1 MFRTFIV
8 TLLVAGSI
16 SAYAAEAKFPGVES
30 LMNVEEQRAAGLD
43 ELTPRQIEALNAW
56 IERYAAGQITAPSIA
71 VPSIAAPSISAP
83 STVTAVNPTTN
94 SPAQAPSVAPAA
106 PVDTFKKA
114 PDKIDFISR
123 INGNFEGWSGRTR
136 FTLENG
142 QVWEQR
148 RGGRW
153 KVSLVN
159 PEVHI
164 KQNFMGAFEMEVLS
178 EGRSIGVRRIK

>member
-83 STVTAVNPTTN
+83 
-94 SPAQAPSVAPAA
+94 
-106 PVDTFKKA
+106 
-114 PDKIDFISR
+114 
-123 INGNFEGWSGRTR
+123 
-136 FTLENG
+136 LHL
-142 QVWEQR
+142 R
-148 RGGRW
+148 R
-153 KVSLVN
+153 KVS
-159 PEVHI
+159 
-164 KQNFMGAFEMEVLS
+164 
-178 EGRSIGVRRIK
+178 